1 MAKQTA
7 FTREATGLVRE
18 FSALDSFG
26 FQFGGIVTVVG
37 ISTLFISFSFLLGA
51 NIVYSLLIL
60 LPILLL
66 YYIVETQ
73 LSIVMPRSGGDYV
86 FTSRILH
93 PAIGLVSGWVQTF
106 LLMLNPAIFSG
117 LIVTSYL
124 PGLLIAT
131 GQVGLAGALSNLSV
145 QFVLDNLIIALCFV
159 LVIIPTRHYARAQR
173 VLLALSVIG
182 AILVPLALVA
192 IGHNGFISNFNA
204 QSPTSYDAVISEA
217 KSLGFTPHFSWT
229 DTVLAIPGLGFFL
242 ITNWP
247 VQVGGELKNPRKSIT
262 LGLFGG
268 FLLSWVIFFVTALIY
283 YQVLGS
289 DFASSIAFLAANSP
303 SNAPFGGNIVLT
315 SILQYV
321 YGLNPVT
328 FIVAVSLI
336 AACILV
342 IMQSIFLSTR
352 FIFAWAFDRV
362 IPAKFAS
369 INEKTATPVFT
380 TLVLWV
386 VAELVLLVELFASS
400 AVGVYLNAALGV
412 VAFPIITCLAA
423 MVFPWKRK
431 ELFNSAPSITRHTI
445 ANVPSITI
453 AGALA
458 FIGFLFITVATIA
471 FPQVGYPI
479 TPANVGFM
487 GLMFVVGI
495 VIYYVAK
502 HFRGTDL
509 DLTFKEIPPE

>member
-1 MAKQTA
+1 MTKRAV

-26 FQFGGIVTVVG
+26 FQFGGIITVVG

-51 NIVYSLLIL
+51 NIIYSLLIL

-106 LLMLNPAIFSG
+106 LLILNPAIFSA
-117 LIVTSYL
+117 LIVTTYI

-131 GQVGLAGALSNLSV
+131 GQVGLAGSFSNLGL
-145 QFVLDNLIIALCFV
+145 QFVLDNLIMGLCFV
-159 LVIIPTRHYARAQR
+159 LVIIPTRHYAKAQR
-173 VLLALSVIG
+173 VLLVLSVLG

-192 IGHNGFISNFNA
+192 IGHSGFISSFNA
-204 QSPTSYDAVISEA
+204 TSPTSYDSVIAKA

-303 SNAPFGGNIVLT
+303 SDTPFGGNIVLT

-321 YGLNPVT
+321 YGLNLVT

-336 AACILV
+336 AACLLAIA
-342 IMQSIFLSTR
+342 QSIFLSTR
-352 FIFAWAFDRV
+352 FIFAWAFDGL
-362 IPAKFAS
+362 IPTRFAS
-369 INEKTATPVFT
+369 VNEKTATPVFT
-380 TLVLWV
+380 TLALWV
-386 VAELVLLVELFASS
+386 VAELILLVELFESS
-400 AVGVYLNAALGV
+400 AIGVYLNAALGV
-412 VAFPIITCLAA
+412 VAFPIITCFAA

-431 ELFNSAPSITRHTI
+431 ELYNSSPTITRHKI
-445 ANVPSITI
+445 ANVPSIAI

-487 GLMFVVGI
+487 GLMFVAGI
-495 VIYYVAK
+495 VIYYAVRYY
-502 HFRGTDL
+502 RGPDL
-509 DLTFKEIPPE
+509 AIAFKEIPPE